1 MPTTKDTKGHK
12 QKASQAAVT
21 TVDLPTMRTVSG
33 PRKSGLGSLMRL
45 VLVFLLLGGVVV
57 VVIAIAAPW
66 GFFMG
71 GRFHAIPMWQ
81 GVGRIDSNR
90 AGGGY
95 AVYVWF
101 WPDHGRLRNLGYVQG
116 NASVCTPRG
125 EKFFLTLG
133 GTLEKPA
140 GTDTNGTRINL
151 YMFNRSFKRQFEGA
165 DRRPDLELRGKWS
178 NPDLVLD
185 DHGSVARNFDHD
197 AKLYATGASRPYMD
211 EVSPVTLHQGGKS
224 EFDAAC
230 AAVKTR

>member
-1 MPTTKDTKGHK
+1 VMV
-12 QKASQAAVT
+12 AV
-21 TVDLPTMRTVSG
+21 LA
-33 PRKSGLGSLMRL
+33 L
-45 VLVFLLLGGVVV
+45 
-57 VVIAIAAPW
+57 AAPW

-101 WPDHGRLRNLGYVQG
+101 WPDHGRFRQLGYVQG

-125 EKFFLTLG
+125 EKFYLTLG
-133 GTLEKPA
+133 GTFEKPT
-140 GTDTNGTRINL
+140 GTDTNGKRISL
-151 YMFNRSFKRQFEGA
+151 YMFNRSVKRQFAGA
-165 DRRPDLELRGKWS
+165 DRRPELELRGKWS
-178 NPDLVLD
+178 NPDMVLD
-185 DHGSVARNFDHD
+185 DHGSLARNFDHD
-197 AKLYATGASRPYMD
+197 AKLYATGASRPYLE
-211 EVSPVTLHQGGKS
+211 EVSPVTLHEGGKS